1 VVVCVCVCKWPLSH
15 CVPLPLHFVA
25 TARNLA
31 PAGRGS
37 SIRTSPTGTGGDRD
51 LSSGL
56 VRSGHSS
63 GSLTR
68 SLRFI

>member
-1 VVVCVCVCKWPLSH
+1 VWLCVCVCVCVCVQVATGV

-56 VRSGHSS
+56 VRSG
-63 GSLTR
+63 TQVAA
-68 SLRFI
+68 

>member
-1 VVVCVCVCKWPLSH
+1 MCGCVCVCLQVATGV

-31 PAGRGS
+31 PAGRCS

-51 LSSGL
+51 LSSGPGL
-56 VRSGHSS
+56 VRP

>member
-1 VVVCVCVCKWPLSH
+1 MWLCVCVCVCVQVATGV

-31 PAGRGS
+31 PAGRCS
-37 SIRTSPTGTGGDRD
+37 SFRTSPIGPGGDRD

-56 VRSGHSS
+56 VRP